1 MEDMTL
7 NNDNQGQLK
16 LSNEVILVIAGMATN
31 DVDGVYSLIE
41 DTNTQAYSKKLITKG
56 ISVDYKDDEI
66 IVTLNIIV
74 KYGFD
79 IESVA
84 REVQLKINDALE
96 NMIGFESKTVNV
108 VVAGV
113 HTEQDI

>member
-1 MEDMTL
+1 MDENILKTDGS
-7 NNDNQGQLK
+7 GQLK

-31 DVDGVYSLIE
+31 EVEGVYSLIE
-41 DTNTQAYSKKLITKG
+41 DENAQAYSKKLITKG
-56 ISVDYKDDEI
+56 IAVDYKNDEI

-74 KYGFD
+74 EYGHD
-79 IESVA
+79 VETVA

-96 NMIGFESKTVNV
+96 NMIGFEKKTINV

-113 HTEQDI
+113 HTENK

>member
-1 MEDMTL
+1 MEDNIL
-7 NNDNQGQLK
+7 KNDNSGTIK
-16 LSNEVILVIAGMATN
+16 ISNEVISVIAGMTIN
-31 DVDGVYSLIE
+31 EVEGVHSLIE
-41 DTNTQAYSKKLITKG
+41 DVGSQAYSKKLITKG
-56 ISVDYKDDEI
+56 ISIEYKEEEI

-79 IESVA
+79 IETVA

-96 NMIGFESKTVNV
+96 NMIGFEVKTINV

-113 HTEQDI
+113 HTEQ

>member
-1 MEDMTL
+1 MD
-7 NNDNQGQLK
+7 DNILKPDSQGQLK
-16 LSNEVILVIAGMATN
+16 LSNEVVLVIAGMATN
-31 DVDGVYSLIE
+31 EVDGVYSLIE
-41 DTNTQAYSKKLITKG
+41 DVNTQAYSKKLITKG
-56 ISVDYKDDEI
+56 ISVEYKNEEI

-79 IESVA
+79 IEVVS

-96 NMIGFESKTVNV
+96 NMIGFESKTINV

-113 HTEQDI
+113 HAEQE